1 MIPDNLRRTLLF
13 ASALQLLG
21 AEHEV
26 ARRLEAAVQQRDA
39 ADLAAAEA
47 AIENLGES
55 ERLALLV
62 RLEELCDQLPS
73 EALAA

>member
-26 ARRLEAAVQQRDA
+26 ARRLEAAVQQPDA

>member
-47 AIENLGES
+47 AIETLGES